1 MLATVE
7 RAEGTPLRGSFAI
20 RRGGLVW
27 FECEAFIHSQSHYSD
42 ELHSVS
48 ERIIH
53 SHITSDD
60 LRTADSD

>member
-1 MLATVE
+1 MVALLY
-7 RAEGTPLRGSFAI
+7 EGEVLC
-20 RRGGLVW
+20 GLNVR
-27 FECEAFIHSQSHYSD
+27 AFIHSQSHYSG
-42 ELHSVS
+42 ESFSVS